1 MKIIL
6 KQDVKTIGKKDEI
19 HEVSDGYARNFL
31 FPRNLAAPADA
42 AAPEPGP
49 HQERGEGPPRG
60 RGPRCCRR
68 AGCKD
73 QRARS
78 VTAKVK
84 GGASGKLYGKVTGKE
99 VAELL
104 TQLTGTEID
113 KKKVELP
120 SAIKEF
126 GSYDAAVRLYAGVV
140 APFKL
145 ESGRTVKSTNFTG
158 KEGSLPCREMKN

>member
-31 FPRNLAAPADA
+31 FPRGLAAPADA
-42 AAPEPGP
+42 AAMNQARTKREAKE
-49 HQERGEGPPRG
+49 HHEAEA
-60 RGPRCCRR
+60 R
-68 AGCKD
+68 A
-73 QRARS
+73 AAEALA
-78 VTAKVK
+78 AKIK

-104 TQLTGTEID
+104 TRLVGAEVD

-126 GSYDAAVRLYAGVV
+126 GTYDAAVRLYAGVS
-140 APFKL
+140 ASFK
-145 ESGRTVKSTNFTG
+145 VKV
-158 KEGSLPCREMKN
+158 EEL

>member
-31 FPRNLAAPADA
+31 FPRGLAAPADA
-42 AAPEPGP
+42 AAMNQARTKREAKE
-49 HQERGEGPPRG
+49 HHEAEA
-60 RGPRCCRR
+60 R
-68 AGCKD
+68 AAAEALAAKIQG
-73 QRARS
+73 QT
-78 VTAKVK
+78 VTAKIK

-104 TQLTGTEID
+104 TRLVGAEVD

-120 SAIKEF
+120 SVIKEF
-126 GSYDAAVRLYAGVV
+126 GTYDAAVRLYAGVS
-140 APFKL
+140 ASFK
-145 ESGRTVKSTNFTG
+145 VKV
-158 KEGSLPCREMKN
+158 EEL

>member
-31 FPRNLAAPADA
+31 FPRGLAAPADA
-42 AAPEPGP
+42 AAMNQARTKREAKE
-49 HQERGEGPPRG
+49 HHEAEA
-60 RGPRCCRR
+60 R
-68 AGCKD
+68 AAAEALAAKIQG
-73 QRARS
+73 QT
-78 VTAKVK
+78 VTAKIK

-104 TQLTGTEID
+104 TRLVGAEVD
-113 KKKVELP
+113 KKKVELA

-126 GSYDAAVRLYAGVV
+126 GTYDAAVRLYAGVS
-140 APFKL
+140 ASFK
-145 ESGRTVKSTNFTG
+145 VKV
-158 KEGSLPCREMKN
+158 EEL

>member
-42 AAPEPGP
+42 AALNQARTKSEAKA
-49 HQERGEGPPRG
+49 HHEAEA
-60 RGPRCCRR
+60 R
-68 AGCKD
+68 A
-73 QRARS
+73 
-78 VTAKVK
+78 
-84 GGASGKLYGKVTGKE
+84 GKE

-104 TQLTGTEID
+104 TALTGTEID

-126 GSYDAAVRLYAGVV
+126 GSYDASVRLYAGVV

-145 ESGRTVKSTNFTG
+145 KVE
-158 KEGSLPCREMKN
+158 EL

>member
-31 FPRNLAAPADA
+31 FPRGLAAPAD
-42 AAPEPGP
+42 
-49 HQERGEGPPRG
+49 
-60 RGPRCCRR
+60 
-68 AGCKD
+68 
-73 QRARS
+73 
-78 VTAKVK
+78 
-84 GGASGKLYGKVTGKE
+84 SGKLYGKVTGKE

-145 ESGRTVKSTNFTG
+145 KVE
-158 KEGSLPCREMKN
+158 EL

>member
-31 FPRNLAAPADA
+31 FPRGLAAPADA
-42 AAPEPGP
+42 AAMNQARTKREAKE
-49 HQERGEGPPRG
+49 HHVAEA
-60 RGPRCCRR
+60 R
-68 AGCKD
+68 AAAEALAAKIQG
-73 QRARS
+73 QT
-78 VTAKVK
+78 VTAKIK

-104 TQLTGTEID
+104 TRLVGAEVD

-126 GSYDAAVRLYAGVV
+126 GTYDAAVRLYAGVS
-140 APFKL
+140 ASFK
-145 ESGRTVKSTNFTG
+145 VKV
-158 KEGSLPCREMKN
+158 EEL

>member
-42 AAPEPGP
+42 AALNQARTKSEAKA
-49 HQERGEGPPRG
+49 HHEAEA
-60 RGPRCCRR
+60 R
-68 AGCKD
+68 A
-73 QRARS
+73 AAEELA
-78 VTAKVK
+78 AKIK

-104 TQLTGTEID
+104 TALTGTEID
-113 KKKVELP
+113 KMKVELP

-126 GSYDAAVRLYAGVV
+126 GSYDASVRLYAGVV

-145 ESGRTVKSTNFTG
+145 KVE
-158 KEGSLPCREMKN
+158 EL

>member
-1 MKIIL
+1 MAAKI
-6 KQDVKTIGKKDEI
+6 KGQV
-19 HEVSDGYARNFL
+19 
-31 FPRNLAAPADA
+31 
-42 AAPEPGP
+42 
-49 HQERGEGPPRG
+49 
-60 RGPRCCRR
+60 
-68 AGCKD
+68 
-73 QRARS
+73 

-104 TQLTGTEID
+104 TTLTGTEIE

-126 GSYDAAVRLYAGVV
+126 GSYDASVRLYAGVV

-145 ESGRTVKSTNFTG
+145 KVEK
-158 KEGSLPCREMKN
+158 L